1 MSVLSCLSVVPL
13 VSDNSGR
20 NSVKLVV
27 HLSNTL
33 TSMSGHV
40 RCVWSSNP
48 VGTPAPVEIVFPMS
62 ATLIYVSPS
71 MSHLLCLT
79 FKKTRCLHVVNLTTC
94 LHLQQSWGLPA
105 AEWIMAGRWSNKEI
119 FSTSTQRRQM
129 EGQARTSE
137 RRHLASVCTG
147 HTATS
152 QDPTG

>member
-1 MSVLSCLSVVPL
+1 MSVLSCLSVVAL

-27 HLSNTL
+27 HLSN
-33 TSMSGHV
+33 
-40 RCVWSSNP
+40 NP
-48 VGTPAPVEIVFPMS
+48 HLNVGTCSVCVEFEPCRYTSSSGDRVSDVCYTYPCLTF
-62 ATLIYVSPS
+62 YVSPS
-71 MSHLLCLT
+71 
-79 FKKTRCLHVVNLTTC
+79 KKTRCLHVVNLTTC